1 MKTTSFLAL
10 SVVCCHQFS
19 APPQETFG
27 HYPDDHGS
35 QQENEMSQGC
45 AKQSE
50 ENDGLEQQLKDAQYT
65 RTGEDGDDCGDHVM
79 TILMAVAVLVVVMVK
94 LSSSLLFRVGEQVR
108 GIGSKT
114 TNAGDGRDQVRGPC
128 RERSGAEFSSPSL
141 LGDGDSCDNGDNGD
155 NDDIDDDM
163 IIMVIMLI
171 IEMREAIA

>member
-1 MKTTSFLAL
+1 M
-10 SVVCCHQFS
+10 
-19 APPQETFG
+19 FG
-27 HYPDDHGS
+27 HYSDDLGS

-65 RTGEDGDDCGDHVM
+65 RTGEDHDDCGDHVM
-79 TILMAVAVLVVVMVK
+79 TILMAVTVLVVAVK

-114 TNAGDGRDQVRGPC
+114 TNAGDGRDQVRGPR
-128 RERSGAEFSSPSL
+128 RERSGAEFTSPSL

>member
-1 MKTTSFLAL
+1 M
-10 SVVCCHQFS
+10 
-19 APPQETFG
+19 FG

-79 TILMAVAVLVVVMVK
+79 TILMAVTVLVVAVK

-114 TNAGDGRDQVRGPC
+114 TNAGNGRDQVGGPR
-128 RERSGAEFSSPSL
+128 RERSGPEFSSASW
-141 LGDGDSCDNGDNGD
+141 
-155 NDDIDDDM
+155 
-163 IIMVIMLI
+163 
-171 IEMREAIA
+171 

>member
-1 MKTTSFLAL
+1 M
-10 SVVCCHQFS
+10 
-19 APPQETFG
+19 FG
-27 HYPDDHGS
+27 HYPDDLGS

-114 TNAGDGRDQVRGPC
+114 TNAGDGRDQVGGPR
-128 RERSGAEFSSPSL
+128 RERSGPEFSSQSF
-141 LGDGDSCDNGDNGD
+141 LGDGDSCYNGDNSD
-155 NDDIDDDM
+155 NDDNGENGDNCDNDR
-163 IIMVIMLI
+163 L
-171 IEMREAIA
+171 